1 MNIKRA
7 KLTSGI
13 LKGYADKIQNH
24 LVNNID
30 CKEHAKTYSD
40 FEGDMYA
47 EPEFTGKY
55 VDLNMKIYRTT
66 KDEKALENAAC
77 VVSSI
82 IKNMRE
88 DGFCGCLEEGKEA
101 KFFAVW
107 NQMFTIIGLLSYY
120 RETQDAKVLAAA
132 EKCANYII
140 DCFADGKNDILNA
153 VNYKT
158 QHITIF
164 YAICDLYE
172 LTRKEIY
179 RDFMSY
185 IIDRIKTSD
194 LNFFEFEDM
203 MELVSKKGIENFV
216 ILLAMLKHYK
226 LFGDTKTFESVKKYW
241 QQVNDTQIRN
251 TGNGTI
257 NEFWTENGNQAMLL
271 SEAQRPNE
279 NCVAVGWIEL
289 SLALFY
295 LEQDKKYLDAIDK
308 TLYNHILGAI
318 AEDGSDFAYY
328 QPNYG
333 KKIRSINCIYKC
345 CRYRGFTLF
354 TYMDEMLYFEDRENI
369 IPMLYTDSEYTTE
382 EIEIVQKTNY
392 PFNNTVSFCIK
403 TKEAFSKKVKFRIPE
418 KRVLKSVVINGEITV
433 FDEKNGYVEIAPA
446 CNQELKIELIFGC
459 DLRYEFGMIDNQEH
473 VAISLG
479 NVLLAMEDIDQNISL
494 KKDKLFLQCDTANDS
509 YLKYNGTGYQNGDE
523 VKVEFTDYA
532 SADNYRV
539 WIPII
544 E

>member
-1 MNIKRA
+1 MKQAR
-7 KLTSGI
+7 LTSGI

-24 LVNNID
+24 LVNNVDCEKHARTYID
-30 CKEHAKTYSD
+30 FA
-40 FEGDMYA
+40 GDQYA

-55 VDLNMKIYRTT
+55 VDLNMKIYRAT
-66 KDEKALENAAC
+66 KNEKALENAAY

-82 IKNMRE
+82 INNMRD
-88 DGFCGCLEEGKEA
+88 DGFCGCLEAGKEA

-107 NQMFTIIGLLSYY
+107 NQMFTIMGLLSYY
-120 RETQDAKVLAAA
+120 RETQDEKVLAAA

-172 LTRKEIY
+172 LTGKKEY
-179 RDFMSY
+179 QDFMFY
-185 IIDRIKTSD
+185 IIDRIKNSD
-194 LNFFEFEDM
+194 INFFEFENI
-203 MELVSKKGIENFV
+203 MELWSKKGIENFV
-216 ILLAMLKHYK
+216 ILLSMLKYYK
-226 LFGDTKTFESVKKYW
+226 LFGDKNAFDAVKKYW

-271 SEAQRPNE
+271 SESQRPNE

-308 TLYNHILGAI
+308 TMYNHILGAI
-318 AEDGSDFAYY
+318 AEDGTDFAYY

-333 KKIRSINCIYKC
+333 KKVRTINCIYQC
-345 CRYRGFTLF
+345 CRYRGFTIF
-354 TYMDEMLYFEDRENI
+354 TYMDEMLYFEDKENI
-369 IPMLYTDSEYTTE
+369 IPMLYTDSEYITE

-392 PFNNTVSFCIK
+392 PFDNVVSFFVK
-403 TKEAFSKKVKFRIPE
+403 TKDVFQKTLKLRIPE
-418 KRVLKSVVINGEITV
+418 KRVLKNVIINGENSSCEV
-433 FDEKNGYVEIAPA
+433 VDGYVEFKPG
-446 CNQELKIELIFGC
+446 CNQELKIELIFDC
-459 DLRYEFGMIDNQEH
+459 DLLYEFGMIDDQEH
-473 VAISLG
+473 VAISFG

-494 KKDKLFLQCDTANDS
+494 KKEKLDLQCDTTKDS
-509 YLKYNGTGYQNGDE
+509 FLKYSGFGYQNGE
-523 VKVEFTDYA
+523 EIKVKFTDYA
-532 SADNYRV
+532 SADNYRI

-544 E
+544 K